1 MQVSNVEYTKLD
13 ELTLLSG
20 NDIPFPQAQLIIHVP
35 TLKEIGYIGEE
46 NFHIGCHFIVFD
58 KNNLSEVDKVNLGN
72 MSNFDIFMSVM
83 NSHEKTVHKTNALS
97 VLSLLFPDYEIK
109 FEKDKMLLQKE
120 NFSSIISEQNYEEFK
135 YILNQIFCLK
145 VEEKDNYN
153 PADALAAKI
162 AEKIKKGKEKVAKS
176 KGESIKKLNIYSR
189 YISILGTGNNLID
202 YLNYTIYQLKD
213 QFDRFQLKEN
223 NDIYIKAKLAGAQN
237 MEEVDNWMEDIHP

>member
-1 MQVSNVEYTKLD
+1 MKID
-13 ELTLLSG
+13 ELVLLSG

-46 NFHIGCHFIVFD
+46 NFHMGCHFIIFD
-58 KNNLSEVDKVNLGN
+58 KNNLSQEDKNNLEN
-72 MSNFDIFMSVM
+72 LSNFDIFMSVM
-83 NSHEKTVHKTNALS
+83 SSREKTAHKINALS
-97 VLSLLFPDYEIK
+97 VLSLLFPNYEIK

-120 NFSSIISEQNYEEFK
+120 NFSSIINEQNYEDFRD
-135 YILNQIFCLK
+135 ILNQIFCL
-145 VEEKDNYN
+145 EAGEKENYN

-176 KGESIKKLNIYSR
+176 KNESVKMNIYSR

-202 YLNYTIYQLKD
+202 YLNYTIYQLRD
-213 QFDRFQLKEN
+213 QFERFQLKEN

>member
-1 MQVSNVEYTKLD
+1 MKID
-13 ELTLLSG
+13 ELVLLSG

-46 NFHIGCHFIVFD
+46 NFHMGCHFIIFD
-58 KNNLSEVDKVNLGN
+58 KNNLSQEDKNNLEN
-72 MSNFDIFMSVM
+72 LSNFDIFMSVM
-83 NSHEKTVHKTNALS
+83 SSREKTVHKTNALS
-97 VLSLLFPDYEIK
+97 VLSLLFPNYEIK

-120 NFSSIISEQNYEEFK
+120 NFSSIINEQNYEDFRD
-135 YILNQIFCLK
+135 ILNQIFCL
-145 VEEKDNYN
+145 EAGEKENYN

-176 KGESIKKLNIYSR
+176 KNESVKMNIYSR

-202 YLNYTIYQLKD
+202 YLNYTIYQLRD
-213 QFDRFQLKEN
+213 QFQRFQLKEN

>member
-1 MQVSNVEYTKLD
+1 MKLD
-13 ELTLLSG
+13 ELLLLSG

-46 NFHIGCHFIVFD
+46 NFHMGCHFIIFD
-58 KNNLSEVDKVNLGN
+58 KNNLSEEDKINLEN

-83 NSHEKTVHKTNALS
+83 SSREKTNHKINALS
-97 VLSLLFPDYEIK
+97 VLSLLFPNYEIK

-120 NFSSIISEQNYEEFK
+120 NFSSIINEQNYEEFK
-135 YILNQIFCLK
+135 DILNQIFCLK
-145 VEEKDNYN
+145 ADKEENFN

-162 AEKIKKGKEKVAKS
+162 AEKIKKGKNKVAES
-176 KGESIKKLNIYSR
+176 KGGSIKKLNIYSR
-189 YISILGTGNNLID
+189 YISILGVGNNLID
-202 YLNYTIYQLKD
+202 YLNYTIYQLRD
-213 QFDRFQLKEN
+213 QFERFQLKES

>member
-1 MQVSNVEYTKLD
+1 MRISEPIKLD

-46 NFHIGCHFIVFD
+46 NFHMGCHFIVFD
-58 KNNLSEVDKVNLGN
+58 KNNLSQEDKDHLEGL
-72 MSNFDIFMSVM
+72 SNFDIFMSVM
-83 NSHEKTVHKTNALS
+83 NSRQKTVHKTNALS
-97 VLSLLFPDYEIK
+97 VLSLLFPNYEIK

-120 NFSSIISEQNYEEFK
+120 NFSSIINGRNYEEFK
-135 YILNQIFCLK
+135 DILIQIFCL
-145 VEEKDNYN
+145 ERGEQKDYN

-162 AEKIKKGKEKVAKS
+162 AEKIKKGKDKVAKS
-176 KGESIKKLNIYSR
+176 KSEGVKKLNIYSR

-202 YLNYTIYQLKD
+202 YLNYTIYQIRD
-213 QFDRFQLKEN
+213 QFERFQLKES

>member
-1 MQVSNVEYTKLD
+1 MKISEPIELD

-46 NFHIGCHFIVFD
+46 NFHKGCHFVVFD
-58 KNNLSEVDKVNLGN
+58 KNNLSQEDKDNLGN
-72 MSNFDIFMSVM
+72 LSNFDIFMSVM
-83 NSHEKTVHKTNALS
+83 NGREKTSHKINALS

-120 NFSSIISEQNYEEFK
+120 NFSSIINERNYEEFK
-135 YILNQIFCLK
+135 NILIQIFCLK
-145 VEEKDNYN
+145 MEKDESLN

-176 KGESIKKLNIYSR
+176 KGEDLKKLNIYSR

-202 YLNYTIYQLKD
+202 YLNYTIYQLRD
-213 QFDRFQLKEN
+213 QFERFQLKES

>member
-1 MQVSNVEYTKLD
+1 MKISEPIKLD

-46 NFHIGCHFIVFD
+46 NFHKGCHFVVFD
-58 KNNLSEVDKVNLGN
+58 KNNLSQEDKDNLGN
-72 MSNFDIFMSVM
+72 LSNFDIFMSVM
-83 NSHEKTVHKTNALS
+83 SSREKTAHKTNALS
-97 VLSLLFPDYEIK
+97 VLSLLFPNYEIK

-120 NFSSIISEQNYEEFK
+120 NFSSIINEQNYEDFRD
-135 YILNQIFCLK
+135 ILNQIFCL
-145 VEEKDNYN
+145 EAGEKENYN

-176 KGESIKKLNIYSR
+176 KSESVKMNIYSR

-202 YLNYTIYQLKD
+202 YLNYTIYQLRD
-213 QFDRFQLKEN
+213 QFERFQLKEN

>member
-1 MQVSNVEYTKLD
+1 MKID
-13 ELTLLSG
+13 ELILLSG

-46 NFHIGCHFIVFD
+46 NFHMGCHFIIFD
-58 KNNLSEVDKVNLGN
+58 KNNLSQEDKNNLEN
-72 MSNFDIFMSVM
+72 LSNFDIFMSVM
-83 NSHEKTVHKTNALS
+83 NSREKTAHKTNALS
-97 VLSLLFPDYEIK
+97 VLSLLFPNYEIK

-120 NFSSIISEQNYEEFK
+120 NFSSIINEQNYEDFRD
-135 YILNQIFCLK
+135 ILNQIFCLDVGK
-145 VEEKDNYN
+145 EENIN

-176 KGESIKKLNIYSR
+176 KNESVKMNIYSR

-202 YLNYTIYQLKD
+202 YLNYTIYQLRD
-213 QFDRFQLKEN
+213 QFERFQLKEN

>member
-1 MQVSNVEYTKLD
+1 MKISEPIKLD

-46 NFHIGCHFIVFD
+46 NFHMGCHFVVFD
-58 KNNLSEVDKVNLGN
+58 KNNLSQEDKDNLGN
-72 MSNFDIFMSVM
+72 LSNFDIFMSVM
-83 NSHEKTVHKTNALS
+83 NGREKTSHKTNALS

-120 NFSSIISEQNYEEFK
+120 NFSSIINERNYEEFK
-135 YILNQIFCLK
+135 DILIQIFCLK
-145 VEEKDNYN
+145 AEKDESVN

-176 KGESIKKLNIYSR
+176 KGQGLKKLNIYSR
-189 YISILGTGNNLID
+189 YVSILGTGNNLID
-202 YLNYTIYQLKD
+202 YLNYTIYQLRD
-213 QFDRFQLKEN
+213 QFERFQLKES

>member
-1 MQVSNVEYTKLD
+1 MKLD
-13 ELTLLSG
+13 ELLLLSG
-20 NDIPFPQAQLIIHVP
+20 NDVPFPQAQLVIHVP

-46 NFHIGCHFIVFD
+46 NFHMGCHFVIFDKNSLSQED
-58 KNNLSEVDKVNLGN
+58 KNNLGDL
-72 MSNFDIFMSVM
+72 SNFDIFMSVM
-83 NSHEKTVHKTNALS
+83 NSHEKSIHKTNALS

-120 NFSSIISEQNYEEFK
+120 NFSSIINEQNYEDFK
-135 YILNQIFCLK
+135 DILVQIFCL
-145 VEEKDNYN
+145 ERDEKENVN

-176 KGESIKKLNIYSR
+176 KGESVKKLNIYSR
-189 YISILGTGNNLID
+189 YISILGVGNNLID
-202 YLNYTIYQLKD
+202 YLNYTIYQLRD
-213 QFDRFQLKEN
+213 QFERFQLKEN

>member
-1 MQVSNVEYTKLD
+1 MKID
-13 ELTLLSG
+13 ELVLLSG

-46 NFHIGCHFIVFD
+46 NFHMGCHFIIFD
-58 KNNLSEVDKVNLGN
+58 KNNLSQEDKNNLEN
-72 MSNFDIFMSVM
+72 LSNFDIFMSVM
-83 NSHEKTVHKTNALS
+83 SSREKTAHKTNALS
-97 VLSLLFPDYEIK
+97 VLSLLFPNYEIK

-120 NFSSIISEQNYEEFK
+120 NFSSIINEQNYEDFRD
-135 YILNQIFCLK
+135 ILNQIFCL
-145 VEEKDNYN
+145 EAGEKENYN

-176 KGESIKKLNIYSR
+176 KNESVKMNIYSR

-202 YLNYTIYQLKD
+202 YLNYTIYQLRD
-213 QFDRFQLKEN
+213 QFERFQLKEN